1 MRRPRAF
8 TLLET
13 AFAAVIGAIIVLV
26 VIGMMASMERTDRL
40 LAARAEQSGDLQRAR
55 IVMQRVCGSFLM
67 SAKLPPRPADQAT
80 DPKQPAART
89 SRRDADRAQSP
100 ITPRIILDADSA
112 YPGALMSRSDETGDL
127 FAVQRFEVV
136 VSDPPVPTTERDAWS
151 MIRAGVPMRRTD
163 REARARERAAEKPA
177 DRDEQA
183 SGGAALRAALFE
195 EEAQG
200 MVRAVR
206 GAIEF
211 HPQDRRSAQ
220 GRLEDLKRASGE
232 TFETPTLWE
241 MWWVPLPPRGD
252 TIDDEPPPAGVAA
265 LDEPFLIASNI
276 RFARFTAFDDREKKL
291 RFAAARRQELP
302 AYIELELE
310 TGAGLRVHWMFETSG
325 ASGPEVPPKPTTPGT
340 PENPGSDKSGSDK
353 PGSDKTPSGASPQPS
368 APKDKGVNK

>member
-1 MRRPRAF
+1 MRHRRAF

-55 IVMQRVCGSFLM
+55 IVMQRVCGNFLM
-67 SAKLPPRPADQAT
+67 SNKLPPRAADPAT
-80 DPKQPAART
+80 DPKQPAARA
-89 SRRDADRAQSP
+89 SRREADRAQSP
-100 ITPRIILDADSA
+100 ITPRIILDADPA
-112 YPGALMSRSDETGDL
+112 YPGALMSRSDGTGDR
-127 FAVQRFEVV
+127 FVVQRFEVV
-136 VSDPPVPTTERDAWS
+136 VSDPPVPSTERDAWS

-177 DRDEQA
+177 DRDDQA
-183 SGGAALRAALFE
+183 GGGAALRAALFE

-211 HPQDRRSAQ
+211 HPQERRAAQ

-232 TFETPTLWE
+232 TFETPTLWA

-252 TIDDEPPPAGVAA
+252 TIEDEPPPTAIAG

-310 TGAGLRVHWMFETSG
+310 TGAGLSVHWMFETSG
-325 ASGPEVPPKPTTPGT
+325 ASGPEVPPRPTPADATGKAGPDAT
-340 PENPGSDKSGSDK
+340 GSDK
-353 PGSDKTPSGASPQPS
+353 PPTGESPKPAPS
-368 APKDKGVNK
+368 APKDKGVSK